1 MIVKINRRNWIVKA
15 MDVES
20 HNDDESIAKKET
32 SIWLGCYID
41 EESKKEDEE
50 SYFYSIEE
58 WLDRL
63 EEETKPKRNKK
74 KVRLCNNLV
83 IYIYNL
89 SFEWSFILPK
99 LLERGFVYNPIVN
112 KDSKEGYIYNSIST
126 KTCSSVW
133 EVNLKFSSKSGLI
146 KIRDLAKQFGGGL
159 GKVAKSFGLETQK
172 GEIDYRLNRLHDY
185 VITDEEKEY
194 CFKDT
199 KILMEILVKMES
211 DKDFWNSI
219 SMASYSMKKCLKSGW
234 SKNYKPYQKFR
245 QQYPVLKADVNNFL
259 RRSLEG
265 GITYSPPRW
274 QFVEIDHP
282 ILHIDAHQ
290 MYPSQMYYKLFP
302 YGEPSY
308 FVGKPKELGMIHCI
322 HCKISYDDVLLHSK
336 VQLIGY
342 DCVSDYDIWLW
353 NFEIETMKK
362 VYVNLKIDYIDG
374 YSFKCKLLPFRNY
387 YKENYLKRK
396 IAKQNKDNFNILYYK
411 LLNNS
416 SYGKFIEKGH
426 EFEFQNIIDDNGI
439 IDSIPISKET
449 DSNAR
454 YTYIGIGSC
463 CTAYARCC
471 LIETAL
477 KFGWEKILYFDTDSI
492 FVLYDDQTKAIWES
506 MNQEDFL
513 GGWGLEEIDY
523 RAMFSAPK
531 RYKLETNEGKTI
543 VKAGGINFDKYLKDN
558 NLKEL
563 EFRETNI
570 ISSEWEVQRAYRV
583 KGGTIIDFQKKKMM
597 VDKKYQTIAE
607 RNVGSLYRG

>member
-1 MIVKINRRNWIVKA
+1 MIVKINRRNYIVKA

-20 HNDDESIAKKET
+20 HNDNESIAKKET

-41 EESKKEDEE
+41 EKSKKEDEE

-74 KVRLCNNLV
+74 KIRLCNNLV

-89 SFEWSFILPK
+89 SFEWSFILPV
-99 LLERGFVYNPIVN
+99 LLKRGFTFNSIVN
-112 KDSKEGYIYNSIST
+112 KDSKEGYIYNSTST

-133 EVNLKFSSKSGLI
+133 EVNLKFGSKSGLI

-159 GKVAKSFGLETQK
+159 GRVAKSFGLETQK

-199 KILMEILVKMES
+199 KILMEILVKMEG

-219 SMASYSMKKCLKSGW
+219 SMASYSMKKCIKSGW
-234 SKNYKPYQKFR
+234 SRNYKPYQKFR
-245 QQYPVLKADVNNFL
+245 NQYPCLSNDVNKFL

-282 ILHIDAHQ
+282 ILHIDSHQ
-290 MYPSQMYYKLFP
+290 HYPSQMYYKLFP
-302 YGEPSY
+302 YGEPTY
-308 FVGKPKELGMIHCI
+308 FTGKPPINMLSCI
-322 HCKISYDDVLLHSK
+322 HCKISYDDVRLHSK

-342 DCVSDYDIWLW
+342 DCVSDYDIFLW

-362 VYVNLKIDYIDG
+362 VYINLEIKYIDG
-374 YSFKCKLLPFRNY
+374 YAFKCKLLPFRNY

-411 LLNNS
+411 LLNNT

-426 EFEFQNIIDDNGI
+426 EFEFQNIINEDGI
-439 IDSIPISKET
+439 IDSNVVSKEV

-454 YTYIGIGSC
+454 YTYIGIGAC
-463 CTAYARCC
+463 CTAYGRCC

-477 KFGWEKILYFDTDSI
+477 QFGWEKILYFDTDSI
-492 FVLYDDQTKAIWES
+492 FVLYDEDTKKVWDS

-513 GGWGLEEIDY
+513 GGWGLEEIDD

-531 RYKLETNEGKTI
+531 RYKLESNGKTI
-543 VKAGGINFDKYLKDN
+543 VKAGGINFDKFLKDN
-558 NLKEL
+558 DLTEL

-583 KGGTIIDFQKKKMM
+583 KGGTIIAFQKKKMM

-607 RNVGSLYRG
+607 KNVGSLYRG